1 MRREEKADVGGKLE
15 SAKKCDKKG
24 EKRLSAGSKWNFAE
38 REREMETRLKE
49 IATGQK
55 LNLKREQKN
64 TKIVTQLI
72 KLDAL
77 KTRRFTNKII
87 TNYSPAKSLSREINS
102 IQKFRNSRKFYS
114 SKFILSSVETMKNQ
128 PFNSLTNWIKIH
140 SKLLRN
146 SFTEGRKFVRIHPK
160 R

>member
-1 MRREEKADVGGKLE
+1 
-15 SAKKCDKKG
+15 
-24 EKRLSAGSKWNFAE
+24 
-38 REREMETRLKE
+38 METRLKE

-102 IQKFRNSRKFYS
+102 IQKFRNSRKFYT
-114 SKFILSSVETMKNQ
+114 SKFILSSIETMKNQ
-128 PFNSLTNWIKIH
+128 PFNSLTN
-140 SKLLRN
+140 
-146 SFTEGRKFVRIHPK
+146 
-160 R
+160 

>member
-1 MRREEKADVGGKLE
+1 MEESWSRRKNAI
-15 SAKKCDKKG
+15 
-24 EKRLSAGSKWNFAE
+24 KRGRNDYQPGPSETLQ
-38 REREMETRLKE
+38 RERGEMETRLKE

-102 IQKFRNSRKFYS
+102 IQKFRNSRKFYT
-114 SKFILSSVETMKNQ
+114 SKFILSSIETMKNQ
-128 PFNSLTNWIKIH
+128 PFNSLTN
-140 SKLLRN
+140 
-146 SFTEGRKFVRIHPK
+146 
-160 R
+160 

>member
-1 MRREEKADVGGKLE
+1 MEESWSRRKNAI
-15 SAKKCDKKG
+15 
-24 EKRLSAGSKWNFAE
+24 KRGRNDYQPGPSETLQ
-38 REREMETRLKE
+38 REMETRLKE

-87 TNYSPAKSLSREINS
+87 TNYSPAKLI
-102 IQKFRNSRKFYS
+102 
-114 SKFILSSVETMKNQ
+114 
-128 PFNSLTNWIKIH
+128 
-140 SKLLRN
+140 
-146 SFTEGRKFVRIHPK
+146 
-160 R
+160 